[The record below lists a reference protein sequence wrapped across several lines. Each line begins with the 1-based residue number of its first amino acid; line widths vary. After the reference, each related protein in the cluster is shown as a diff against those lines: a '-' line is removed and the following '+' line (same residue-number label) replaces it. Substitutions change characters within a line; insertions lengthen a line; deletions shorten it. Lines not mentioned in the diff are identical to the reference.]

1 MAKQRSQAGD
11 SQLLEVDRKM
21 GRVGGGKL
29 RELTGKGQAFKTDQ
43 QKNKAKNE
51 KQNKAKT
58 NRLAHSDTR
67 QTGQSQIGF
76 QFLLIIW
83 NFRHNNRLQFQI
95 SFSVGSIRR
104 CSNAKGGIDCESNWR
119 TSEEGA
125 GKCSSLRW

>member
-11 SQLLEVDRKM
+11 SQLLEVDRKV
-21 GRVGGGKL
+21 GRGGGRL
-29 RELTGKGQAFKTDQ
+29 WELTGKGQAFKTDQ

-125 GKCSSLRW
+125 GKCSSLWW

>member
-11 SQLLEVDRKM
+11 SQLLEVDRKV
-21 GRVGGGKL
+21 GRGGGRGKL

-83 NFRHNNRLQFQI
+83 NFRHNIAYVLQKI
-95 SFSVGSIRR
+95 S
-104 CSNAKGGIDCESNWR
+104 D
-119 TSEEGA
+119 
-125 GKCSSLRW
+125 

>member
-1 MAKQRSQAGD
+1 
-11 SQLLEVDRKM
+11 VDRKV
-21 GRVGGGKL
+21 GRGGGGKL

-58 NRLAHSDTR
+58 NRLAHSETR

-83 NFRHNNRLQFQI
+83 NFRNNNRLQFKM
-95 SFSVGSIRR
+95 SFCVMLCR
-104 CSNAKGGIDCESNWR
+104 
-119 TSEEGA
+119 
-125 GKCSSLRW
+125 SLFVLLSLFFGN